1 MVQGINK
8 GGIDRNN
15 INSTGQNISTNV
27 PDSVQQLPPTSQ
39 EPQIEL
45 IAEGSASE
53 KEGSAIANIDSYL
66 HAYIAQ
72 LVSDEFREHSMRM
85 QFLFVCSVHCV
96 FIFVADV
103 GQLNCFLLFPFFCEV
118 N

>member
-15 INSTGQNISTNV
+15 INFTGQNISTNV

-45 IAEGSASE
+45 NAEVSANK
-53 KEGSAIANIDSYL
+53 KEGSARANIDSYL

-72 LVSDEFREHSMRM
+72 LVSDEFRGTFNAM
-85 QFLFVCSVHCV
+85 QVSVCMFCPLF
-96 FIFVADV
+96 FIFVAGV
-103 GQLNCFLLFPFFCEV
+103 GQLNCF
-118 N
+118 